1 MVPTYKII
9 SNGGCLVLHEKKK
22 KRCDCDVL
30 TVPRRSNSAGVVL
43 RRISIKVLKR
53 VSINRAIFS
62 DIVPYDFHYNRSQ
75 DEPLD
80 ENRREHPQFVPSVR
94 VGA

>member
-1 MVPTYKII
+1 MTVTPPT
-9 SNGGCLVLHEKKK
+9 
-22 KRCDCDVL
+22 
-30 TVPRRSNSAGVVL
+30 PRRSNSAGVVL

-53 VSINRAIFS
+53 VSINRAFFS